1 MGAVAAGARQK
12 RQGMAFSMVCSSS
25 FLDLAIPP
33 RTLHCGHSYPIPST
47 LFLPSPLHWG
57 ALGAGE
63 GGAELPVAHLCSPV
77 PSPPYPPVC
86 ATQTLMRRAE
96 AVSVPQLGCPVLL
109 PSLTLS
115 TGVPNRLSFRHST
128 VAPLNSEATHTLLA
142 FSLPVFSLPLTPFF
156 PKPSGHTGSQTTS
169 SILCHLPNSCLGV
182 RFCRSAGSTW
192 TGLGRS
198 T

>member
-63 GGAELPVAHLCSPV
+63 GGRSCQWPTSALRFPLHLTHLSVPPRRLCAELRQSQSHSLDALCSF
-77 PSPPYPPVC
+77 
-86 ATQTLMRRAE
+86 
-96 AVSVPQLGCPVLL
+96 L
-109 PSLTLS
+109 P
-115 TGVPNRLSFRHST
+115 
-128 VAPLNSEATHTLLA
+128 
-142 FSLPVFSLPLTPFF
+142 
-156 PKPSGHTGSQTTS
+156 
-169 SILCHLPNSCLGV
+169 
-182 RFCRSAGSTW
+182 
-192 TGLGRS
+192 
-198 T
+198 

>member
-1 MGAVAAGARQK
+1 M
-12 RQGMAFSMVCSSS
+12 
-25 FLDLAIPP
+25 D
-33 RTLHCGHSYPIPST
+33 TPIPSHRPC
-47 LFLPSPLHWG
+47 FPFPAS
-57 ALGAGE
+57 LGCPGGGG

-77 PSPPYPPVC
+77 PSPPYPPFC

-115 TGVPNRLSFRHST
+115 TGVPNRLSFRHSA